1 MQAKFIRMKDLVKEA
16 EIRKKYKIHRN
27 LLSALIKESKLK
39 YFNKYF
45 QDNSNNNN
53 NFKNLITLNS
63 SLPLLSLLFENFFNF
78 VSCIIGCN
86 CSCRFFFVDSII
98 YDLSCIFIHCIRKN
112 IFTYFSFI

>member
-53 NFKNLITLNS
+53 FKNLITLNS

-78 VSCIIGCN
+78 VSCIIGCK
-86 CSCRFFFVDSII
+86 FFFVDSII